1 MSALRLADQVPGTK
15 ALCPME
21 AQQLKTHKPLKTLAC
36 GSQAWLPQ
44 ASLAATSYALI
55 SPKNWPFDPGLWQPP
70 WLPQASLAATSYA
83 LISPK
88 NWPFDP
94 GLWQPPWLPQAS
106 LAATSYALIS
116 PKNWPFDPGL
126 WQPPWLPQASY
137 IGSLWQPRMQA
148 ICWPWREVQHGQT
161 YQAWMM
167 RRAICWPWSLS
178 KQASS
183 QAKPSL
189 ARPDCPA
196 CQPACQPA
204 CRPASRPARG
214 LAATS

>member
-1 MSALRLADQVPGTK
+1 MKNEQIGRKTGGNKPVSEPNCSLCTAEIFGPLGHAAGGGRGMSALRLADQVPGTK

-36 GSQAWLPQ
+36 GSQA
-44 ASLAATSYALI
+44 
-55 SPKNWPFDPGLWQPP
+55 
-70 WLPQASLAATSYA
+70 
-83 LISPK
+83 
-88 NWPFDP
+88 
-94 GLWQPPWLPQAS
+94 WLPQAS

-183 QAKPSL
+183 QAKPSIQTI
-189 ARPDCPA
+189 A
-196 CQPACQPA
+196 CQPSMQ
-204 CRPASRPARG
+204 
-214 LAATS
+214 